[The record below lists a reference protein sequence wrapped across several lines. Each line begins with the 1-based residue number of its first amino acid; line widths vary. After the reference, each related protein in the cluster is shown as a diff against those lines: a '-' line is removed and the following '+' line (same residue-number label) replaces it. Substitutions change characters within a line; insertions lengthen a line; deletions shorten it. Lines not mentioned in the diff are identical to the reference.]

1 MNIPWSLSLRH
12 VRAHWFRNSLTVGAV
27 AVAVFLFCFLVSLI
41 VTLDAQVEEA
51 SQDRLIVQSAVSLFV
66 DLPLDYQTKISGV
79 AGIEHVT
86 KWQWFGGYYQSP
98 DQGFFAQFAVDPK
111 PFFDMYKPDVEITE
125 GPEGS
130 PGNDTWNETLQ
141 AMLTEKRG
149 ALIGKSLA
157 EKWGWKVGDTIPLN
171 CTIFQKSDGSAWD
184 FVILGIFTKKK
195 ANVDENTL
203 FFRFDYLQDTMEA
216 SDPDFPIG
224 TGTYFIEAK
233 PGLSAQVI
241 GEVDSLFTNGP
252 QRTKTTTEAAFQQS
266 FVSMLGN
273 LPLFL
278 GTIGGAVVFAVFFS
292 VVNAMMI
299 SGRQRIRE
307 SGILKALGFRDGV
320 IGTLIVF
327 ESLLITLL
335 GGLAGIALAFG
346 SGKGIQKNLQNF
358 FPNFVVEPKTM
369 ILGLSIAVIMG
380 VIAGI
385 TPMLNLMRLRPTD
398 ALRSEG

>member
-111 PFFDMYKPDVEITE
+111 PFFDMYKSDIDIIQ

-130 PGNDTWNETLQ
+130 AGNDIWNETLQ

-157 EKWGWKVGDTIPLN
+157 EKWGWSAGDTIPLN

-224 TGTYFIEAK
+224 AGTYFVEAK
-233 PGLSAQVI
+233 PGSSAQVI
-241 GEVDSLFTNGP
+241 QGIDTLFTNGP

-335 GGLAGIALAFG
+335 GGLVGIALAFG

-369 ILGLSIAVIMG
+369 ILGLSIAAIMG